1 MLPHRPARWLV
12 AALISASV
20 LGLLAYQA
28 HDAAESAQRRV
39 GVGIHQGGGGLEISG
54 VRPGGP
60 ADAAGLQVGDR
71 ILRIGAVRTAKAADW
86 DRAAAD
92 FRPGEPVEV
101 DTERDGRRQ
110 VLRMTPGMPFP
121 WARFGVNT
129 LAALAYL
136 ALALL
141 VVLQPRRGVAH
152 RLLLVFSVAVALELT
167 LPATTI
173 GHVGLMA
180 SALTVYYLLTGLE
193 IGVEL
198 HLASVIPE
206 RPRWLAARPWI
217 VPIYYAVGLGF
228 ALVTAATFLAEDVV
242 GGDLFPWSSVASEQ
256 LLLRF
261 AMPVWALAVAALLAV
276 AAFTYPKPRGRQ
288 QAALVL
294 AGVVPWALF
303 VLLVAVLGE
312 QAFLGLAWLAVI
324 EPLVLLCY
332 PAAVF
337 VAIFRYRLFDIQV
350 PVRRSILYGAAMGA
364 IFLVFFSALGAGGA
378 IFSRV
383 FEQGGSV
390 WAIATAALVLGLI
403 FGPLIRALQRW
414 IDRRLFPERHALR
427 AHLIALAAE
436 LPALGKVPR
445 MGDHLVERICGI
457 FGART
462 AALLLA
468 DPAADRLGL
477 VAARQLPGG
486 EEVDRSVLFA
496 LSDPAVAA
504 LERAGRPVTFEHL
517 EDALAEPTPLLARLA
532 DLGAS
537 LVAPLPGNRRLVGL
551 LAVGPRREGERYR
564 GEEIELLDLLG
575 RHAALAFE
583 NARLFESATFESLT
597 GLLRREAIL
606 DRLASEL
613 ERAQRHSRPL
623 TVGMAD
629 LDHFKRV
636 NDRHGHLAGDS
647 LLRRIGETLQDCL
660 RNADAVGRYGGE
672 EFLLVLPETD
682 LDGAHVAAEKM
693 RAAVEQTSLPLGAEA
708 AQGEGREEASVTVS
722 IGLASLDELAVEGYR
737 HVTSQDLIAA
747 ADRALYRAKG
757 GGRNRVHPL
766 LSRAG

>member
-1 MLPHRPARWLV
+1 MLPHRSTRWLV
-12 AALISASV
+12 AALISAAV

-28 HDAAESAQRRV
+28 TDAAVSAGRRV
-39 GVGIHQGGGGLEISG
+39 GVGVHQGGGGLELSG
-54 VRPGGP
+54 IQPGGP
-60 ADAAGLQVGDR
+60 AELAGLRVGDR
-71 ILRIGAVRTAKAADW
+71 VLRIGDSPTTKAADW
-86 DRAAAD
+86 DRAAAN
-92 FRPGEPVEV
+92 FRDGESVEV
-101 DTERDGRRQ
+101 EIERGGRRQ
-110 VLRMTPGMPFP
+110 VLRMVPGMPFP
-121 WARFGVNT
+121 WLRFGVNT

-136 ALALL
+136 GLALL

-173 GHVGLMA
+173 GDVGLLA
-180 SALTVYYLLTGLE
+180 SALTIYYLLTGLV

-206 RPRWLAARPWI
+206 RPLWLASRPWI
-217 VPIYYAVGLGF
+217 APLYYVIGLGL
-228 ALVTAATFLAEDVV
+228 ATVTAVTFLAEDVF
-242 GGDLFPWSSVASEQ
+242 GRDLFPWSSVGIEQ

-261 AMPVWALAVAALLAV
+261 AMPVWALAVAGILAV
-276 AAFTYPKPRGRQ
+276 PAFTHPKPRGRQ

-303 VLLVAVLGE
+303 VTFIGAVGE
-312 QAFLGLAWLAVI
+312 EALLGLAWLAVL

-332 PAAVF
+332 PVAVF
-337 VAIFRYRLFDIQV
+337 VAIFRYHLFDIQV
-350 PVRRSILYGAAMGA
+350 PVRQSIFYGAALGS
-364 IFLVFFSALGAGGA
+364 IFLVFFTALAAGGA

-383 FEQGGSV
+383 FEQGGAV
-390 WAIATAALVLGLI
+390 WAIATASLVLGLL
-403 FGPLIRALQRW
+403 FGPLIRGLQRW

-445 MGDHLVERICGI
+445 MGEHLVERICGI
-457 FGART
+457 FGARS

-468 DPAADRLGL
+468 DPATDRLGL
-477 VAARQLPGG
+477 VAVRQLPAGD
-486 EEVDRSVLFA
+486 EIDRATLFA
-496 LSDPAVAA
+496 LSDPGAVA
-504 LERAGRPVTFEHL
+504 LERAGRPVPFEHIR
-517 EDALAEPTPLLARLA
+517 DAVTEPSPLFTRLGE
-532 DLGAS
+532 LGVT
-537 LVAPLPGNRRLVGL
+537 LVAPLPGNRRLVGM

-564 GEEIELLDLLG
+564 GEEVELLDLLC
-575 RHAALAFE
+575 RNAALVFE
-583 NARLFESATFESLT
+583 NARLFESATYESLT

-629 LDHFKRV
+629 LDHFKTV
-636 NDRHGHLAGDS
+636 NDSHGHLAGDS
-647 LLRRIGETLQDCL
+647 LLRRIGETLKDCL
-660 RNADAVGRYGGE
+660 RTADVVGRYGGE

-682 LDGAHVAAEKM
+682 LPGAHVAAEKM
-693 RAAVEQTSLPLGAEA
+693 REAIEKTSLPLGPDLGGD
-708 AQGEGREEASVTVS
+708 QNSGETSVTVS
-722 IGLASLDELAVEGYR
+722 IGLASLDELAESGYR
-737 HVTSQDLIAA
+737 HVTAQDLIAA

-757 GGRNRVHPL
+757 SGRNRVHPL

>member
-1 MLPHRPARWLV
+1 MPPHRPARWLV
-12 AALISASV
+12 AALISAAI

-28 HDAAESAQRRV
+28 RDTAESAGRRV
-39 GVGIHQGGGGLEISG
+39 GVVIHQAGGGLTVRG
-54 VRPGGP
+54 VLPDGP
-60 ADAAGLQVGDR
+60 ADAAGLEPGDGVV
-71 ILRIGAVRTAKAADW
+71 RIGATATAKASDW
-86 DRAAAD
+86 DRAAAG
-92 FRPGEPVEV
+92 FRAGEPVEV
-101 DTERDGRRQ
+101 EVLRDGRRR
-110 VLRMTPGMPFP
+110 VLRMVPGMPFP
-121 WARFGVNT
+121 WARVGVNA

-167 LPATTI
+167 LPATSI
-173 GHVGLMA
+173 GHFGLLA

-206 RPRWLAARPWI
+206 RPRWLATRPWM
-217 VPIYYAVGLGF
+217 VPVYYAVGL
-228 ALVTAATFLAEDVV
+228 ALAAATAATFLAEDVA
-242 GGDLFPWSSVASEQ
+242 GRDLFPWSSAGIEQ

-261 AMPVWALAVAALLAV
+261 AMPVWALAVAAILAV
-276 AAFTYPKPRGRQ
+276 PAFTHPKPRGRQ

-303 VLLVAVLGE
+303 VLVLAVVGE
-312 QAFLGLAWLAVI
+312 EAFVGLAWLAVL

-332 PAAVF
+332 PVAVF
-337 VAIFRYRLFDIQV
+337 VAIFRYHLFDIQV
-350 PVRRSILYGAAMGA
+350 PVRRSILYGAATGA

-378 IFSRV
+378 IFSHL

-390 WAIATAALVLGLI
+390 WAIATATLVLGLLL
-403 FGPLIRALQRW
+403 GPLIRVLQRW

-457 FGART
+457 FGARS

-468 DPAADRLGL
+468 DPAADRLGV
-477 VAARQLPGG
+477 VAARQLPGAG
-486 EEVDRSVLFA
+486 EVDRAVLYA
-496 LSDPAVAA
+496 LSDPMVAA
-504 LERAGRPVTFEHL
+504 VERAGRPVAREQV
-517 EDALAEPTPLLARLA
+517 EASGEPTPLAARLRE
-532 DLGAS
+532 LGTE
-537 LVAPLPGNRRLVGL
+537 LVAPLPGNHRLVGL
-551 LAVGPRREGERYR
+551 LAVGPRRKGERYR
-564 GEEIELLDLLG
+564 GEEIELLELLC
-575 RHAALAFE
+575 RHAAMVLE
-583 NARLFESATFESLT
+583 NARLFESATYESLT

-606 DRLASEL
+606 ERLTTEL

-647 LLRRIGETLQDCL
+647 LLRRIGEALQSCL
-660 RNADAVGRYGGE
+660 RTADVVGRYGGE

-693 RAAVEQTSLPLGAEA
+693 RQAVEQTSLPLSSRTAE
-708 AQGEGREEASVTVS
+708 GGDPEEASVTVS
-722 IGLASLDELAVEGYR
+722 IGLASLDELAEEGYR
-737 HVTSQDLIAA
+737 HVTAQDLIAA

-766 LSRAG
+766 LSRVG